1 MNMGSGIWN
10 MNNFSL
16 QGNNNGVTSEFGS
29 PTMLNGGNNFWQN
42 PNQGLFDTNGILG
55 NPQLQ
60 PNLLETLGV
69 NTNTPSATPDFWS
82 LSNPDAWKAGSM
94 GMGAFGSLV
103 NTALG
108 FKQHSMAK
116 DQVKFA
122 KEAFWL
128 NYNEQMKDRQ
138 LADER
143 RKSASVVSKGE

>member
-1 MNMGSGIWN
+1 MSMGSGIWN

-29 PTMLNGGNNFWQN
+29 PTMLDGGNNFWQN
-42 PNQGLFDTNGILG
+42 PNQGLFNTSGILG

-60 PNLLETLGV
+60 PSMLETLGV
-69 NTNTPSATPDFWS
+69 NTNQPSATPDFWS

-94 GMGAFGSLV
+94 GMGAFGAIA

-116 DQVKFA
+116 DQLSFA
-122 KEAFWL
+122 KEAFWT

-138 LADER
+138 LAEER
-143 RKSASVVSKGE
+143 RKSASVVSGGE